1 MNNFLISLLL
11 FVLTLLSGCLKPSL
25 RLDKKSDLK
34 NQSINDSEMSV
45 NDSLSK
51 SKASPPVYILGGIQH
66 DKMYSNFYN
75 PLRIFVEGE
84 SAEHLVVSARGGRLD
99 TIDKK
104 KGLFQFYDNHSGS
117 LIEIVVEDTISGLL
131 LGKSFEVVPL
141 PAPSAHV
148 WKNMTPFR
156 NKSSFNAK
164 EFKLQNALV
173 LIHDVI
179 SVPLLCGAS
188 SYLLIR
194 IDSKGR
200 RFAHLNV
207 DKAGVF
213 DTESKKI
220 INAAEKDDIF
230 IFKDIKSDCT
240 PSQVKSIVYI
250 IE

>member
-1 MNNFLISLLL
+1 M
-11 FVLTLLSGCLKPSL
+11 
-25 RLDKKSDLK
+25 DKKPDDKKQNIDVSET
-34 NQSINDSEMSV
+34 SENDTISSGKG
-45 NDSLSK
+45 N
-51 SKASPPVYILGGIQH
+51 PPVFILGGIQN

-75 PLRIFVEGE
+75 PLQIIVEGQ
-84 SAEHLVVSARGGRLD
+84 SAEHLIVSARGGRLD

-117 LIEIVVEDTISGLL
+117 LIEIVVEDTVSGVL
-131 LGKSFEVVPL
+131 LGKSFDVVPL

-148 WKNMTPFR
+148 WKSMTPFR
-156 NKSSFNAK
+156 NKFSFNAK

-173 LIHDVI
+173 LIHENVSI
-179 SVPLLCGAS
+179 PLLCGAS
-188 SYLLIR
+188 AYLILR

-213 DTESKKI
+213 DSESKKI
-220 INAAEKDDIF
+220 INAAEKGDIF
-230 IFKDIKSDCT
+230 IFKDIKSDCS
-240 PSQVKSIVYI
+240 PSQVKSIVYF